1 MTILNIIEIICDFI
15 SAIIMV
21 YFFNR
26 AMPDK
31 NKKYNKVY
39 QIIMIIFYTA
49 ISSNKI
55 NNIMASIECNRILI
69 FTISFYI
76 LMLIYPIFFKRGRI
90 SEKIFLSS
98 FYITIIIITSF
109 VVFIIFSNLF
119 NITFTEMLLYVNYK
133 RTMTRIIIRVVQ
145 FILIFIVVNNI
156 KFIKYI
162 ENRTLCTGAIILIL
176 NQALIL
182 TTETRLIGSLNA
194 INISIIFSISSL
206 CAIQILSISM
216 LNKISKEIEKKFI
229 LKMSLDRKIHDEEIL
244 DMYTEMIGWKHDFKN
259 HITMI
264 SGLLE
269 IGTKEDAISYINEIN
284 SSIRQLDKNLYTDSI
299 AINSI
304 LISKIKV
311 AEEKG
316 IKISLDLKMNTDIK
330 ISNIDICVILGNLLD
345 NAIEACSI
353 INGYKY
359 IELKIVS
366 EFDKLIIKISN
377 NTNSY
382 LNEVNGKFL
391 TTKNNRVHGIGLI
404 QVDNTVKKY
413 NGYINRKHENN
424 VFTTYLMIQ
433 YKAFM

>member
-1 MTILNIIEIICDFI
+1 MSLYKCSYYDL
-15 SAIIMV
+15 
-21 YFFNR
+21 FFNR
-26 AMPDK
+26 AMPAK
-31 NKKYNKVY
+31 NKKYNKIY
-39 QIIMIIFYTA
+39 TIIMIIFYTVL
-49 ISSNKI
+49 SSNII
-55 NNIMASIECNRILI
+55 NNIMVKIASNKMFMFI
-69 FTISFYI
+69 ISCYI

-109 VVFIIFSNLF
+109 VVFIIFSKLF

-133 RTMTRIIIRVVQ
+133 RTMTRIIISVVQ

-156 KFIKYI
+156 NFIKYI

>member
-1 MTILNIIEIICDFI
+1 MTTLYIIEMICHSI
-15 SAIIMV
+15 SAVIMI

-26 AMPDK
+26 AMPAK
-31 NKKYNKVY
+31 NKKYNKIY
-39 QIIMIIFYTA
+39 TIIMIIFYTVL
-49 ISSNKI
+49 SSNII
-55 NNIMASIECNRILI
+55 NNIMVKIASNKMFMFI
-69 FTISFYI
+69 ISCYI
-76 LMLIYPIFFKRGRI
+76 LTLIYPVFFRRGRI
-90 SEKIFLSS
+90 SEKFFLSS

-109 VVFIIFSNLF
+109 VVFIIFSKLF

>member
-1 MTILNIIEIICDFI
+1 
-15 SAIIMV
+15 
-21 YFFNR
+21 
-26 AMPDK
+26 
-31 NKKYNKVY
+31 
-39 QIIMIIFYTA
+39 
-49 ISSNKI
+49 
-55 NNIMASIECNRILI
+55 
-69 FTISFYI
+69 
-76 LMLIYPIFFKRGRI
+76 MLIIR
-90 SEKIFLSS
+90 FL
-98 FYITIIIITSF
+98 
-109 VVFIIFSNLF
+109 
-119 NITFTEMLLYVNYK
+119 
-133 RTMTRIIIRVVQ
+133 Q
-145 FILIFIVVNNI
+145 FIFIVIVLNNI
-156 KFIKYI
+156 NFIKYI
-162 ENRTLCTGAIILIL
+162 ENRTLYIVSIILIL
-176 NQALIL
+176 NHELIL
-182 TTETRLIGSLNA
+182 IKEISLIRY
-194 INISIIFSISSL
+194 INTISISAIFSIFSL
-206 CAIQILSISM
+206 CTIQILSISM

-244 DMYTEMIGWKHDFKN
+244 DMYAEMIGWKHDFKN
-259 HITMI
+259 HISMI
-264 SGLLE
+264 LGLLE

-284 SSIRQLDKNLYTDSI
+284 SSISQLDKNIYTDNM

-304 LISKIKV
+304 LISKMKI

-316 IKISLDLKMNTDIK
+316 IKIGLDLKMNTEIK

>member
-1 MTILNIIEIICDFI
+1 
-15 SAIIMV
+15 
-21 YFFNR
+21 
-26 AMPDK
+26 
-31 NKKYNKVY
+31 
-39 QIIMIIFYTA
+39 MIIFYTVL
-49 ISSNKI
+49 SSNII
-55 NNIMASIECNRILI
+55 NNIMVKIASNKMFMFI
-69 FTISFYI
+69 ISCYI
-76 LMLIYPIFFKRGRI
+76 LTLIYPVFFRRGRI
-90 SEKIFLSS
+90 SEKFFLSS
-98 FYITIIIITSF
+98 FYITIIVISSF
-109 VVFIIFSNLF
+109 VVFIIVSKVF
-119 NITFTEMLLYVNYK
+119 NITFTEILFYVNYK
-133 RTMTRIIIRVVQ
+133 RIIIMLIIRFLQ
-145 FILIFIVVNNI
+145 FIFIVIVLNNI
-156 KFIKYI
+156 NFIKYI
-162 ENRTLCTGAIILIL
+162 ENRTLYIVSIILIL
-176 NQALIL
+176 NHELIL
-182 TTETRLIGSLNA
+182 IKEISLIRY
-194 INISIIFSISSL
+194 INTISISAIFSIFSL
-206 CAIQILSISM
+206 CTIQILSISM
-216 LNKISKEIEKKFI
+216 LNIISKEIEKKFV

-244 DMYTEMIGWKHDFKN
+244 DMYAEMIGWKHDFKN
-259 HITMI
+259 HISMI
-264 SGLLE
+264 LGLLE

-284 SSIRQLDKNLYTDSI
+284 SSISQLDKNIYTDNM

-304 LISKIKV
+304 LISKMKI

-316 IKISLDLKMNTDIK
+316 IKIGLDLKMNTDIK